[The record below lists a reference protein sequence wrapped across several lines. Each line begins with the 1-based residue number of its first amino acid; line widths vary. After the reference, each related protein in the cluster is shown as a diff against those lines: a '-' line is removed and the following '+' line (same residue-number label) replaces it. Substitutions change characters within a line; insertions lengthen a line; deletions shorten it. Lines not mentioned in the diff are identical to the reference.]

1 MKLISHRGNVRGPN
15 PQTEN
20 SPDQIIECI
29 GYGYDVEIDVRLIDG
44 QPWLGHDNPQYKV
57 TWRWLA
63 DKSEKLWIHCKDI
76 NTLHEFS
83 TNNTSPYNYF
93 WHQGDDYTLTSK
105 HFIWSYPNKK
115 YTSNTVVVIP
125 EIEVDLRE
133 MMGYNCYGICADYL

>member
-1 MKLISHRGNVRGPN
+1 MGPN

-20 SPDQIIECI
+20 NPDQIVECI
-29 GYGYDVEIDVRLIDG
+29 EKGYDVEIDVRLIDG

-57 TWRWLA
+57 TWMWLV
-63 DKSEKLWIHCKDI
+63 DKSDRLWIHCKDI

-125 EIEVDLRE
+125 EIQVDLRE
-133 MMGYNCYGICADYL
+133 MMRYNCYGICADYLLQ